1 MCVYPENRGQKRDV
15 GGLNLP
21 GTVIIIAGSTTLH
34 DFGSIFVLCRY
45 RLGWDLFG
53 HLSATEE
60 NIMDYDVLVV
70 GGGPA
75 GCATARDIAAEGFR
89 VLVAEEHSAVG
100 EPLQCSGLIS
110 SRALELSQVSNHV
123 VLNELKGALVYAP
136 DNRIFNLVGER
147 IYGLAIDRVAFD
159 QELAVQAREA
169 GAEIRKS
176 SRVIHLTGIPGG
188 IKARIQTKGSVSA
201 EHDVSCRLVIGA
213 DGYKSLVASWL
224 GLLYPS
230 QKVSIYAAEVELTST
245 NEQAVKIFLGQELAP
260 AWFAWVIPAGRKLAR
275 VGIGVVRQGGFPA
288 CRPGA
293 SQLFLQLMKAHPKIF
308 KDLRVLKCTGGVV
321 PIGLMKRSYGNHAL
335 LVGDA
340 ACHIKPISG
349 GGLYLGLEAARCCAE
364 AAVSS
369 LKARDYSSKFL
380 SNYQRA
386 WKGKVG
392 QEISCGLMHRDVF
405 LKMSDQEID
414 NMIAFLDTPYWRRI
428 ILKYADLDYH
438 SVLAGKLA
446 FAPPWAHRFLL
457 KGLISFVNRCSRV
470 MGKGSRSTLS

>member
-1 MCVYPENRGQKRDV
+1 MCVYSENRGQKRDV
-15 GGLNLP
+15 GGLNLL

-53 HLSATEE
+53 HLPATEE

-340 ACHIKPISG
+340 ACHFNCKG
-349 GGLYLGLEAARCCAE
+349 VFA
-364 AAVSS
+364 
-369 LKARDYSSKFL
+369 L
-380 SNYQRA
+380 SRYQESRLR
-386 WKGKVG
+386 K
-392 QEISCGLMHRDVF
+392 D
-405 LKMSDQEID
+405 
-414 NMIAFLDTPYWRRI
+414 AFSP
-428 ILKYADLDYH
+428 
-438 SVLAGKLA
+438 G
-446 FAPPWAHRFLL
+446 
-457 KGLISFVNRCSRV
+457 
-470 MGKGSRSTLS
+470 